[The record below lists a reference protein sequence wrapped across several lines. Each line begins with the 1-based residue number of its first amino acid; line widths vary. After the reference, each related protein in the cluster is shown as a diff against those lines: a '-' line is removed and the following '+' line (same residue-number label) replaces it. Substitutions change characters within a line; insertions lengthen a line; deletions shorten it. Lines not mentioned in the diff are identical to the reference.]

1 MSAEKNKI
9 KLSAPE
15 SSISEQSSEKEKPKF
30 SNRDKTIAHSISY
43 RLNKRLS
50 EEDILNSENQDI
62 IDLREHI
69 NTGLTDVINEANRQ
83 QLKPGSQERI
93 ESIKDGARDLLNSID
108 FDSFADKLGL
118 PESSKNKERKLDKW
132 RQSVSRKMGMVA
144 TRGIGAIQSMGKKI
158 ESVKDAVGD
167 LKEKS
172 AKNKAERIEE
182 AKRKDITEF
191 LDSAGEIAFR
201 LHSIKAGI
209 SLASEALSNIKTEY
223 KHLRSLY
230 SNLGEDINSDVA
242 ASYFAKDL
250 GFSDKYHENIKL
262 LNNEIKKRKS
272 DEKEAKKSAKLA
284 EKQAKKDAKQA
295 KKPKYAKPR
304 KPISL
309 DSIPLIPRYGEPG
322 ETKQEENLRYRKNT
336 YKLGAIALT
345 GIITFGAMSGG
356 VYAYNRSANIK
367 PSAEISTNYNTNNK
381 STEEAATSTTK
392 APETA
397 SPEKVAET
405 NTTEKETLF
414 NTSKEGKYGN
424 LFSGYNAEKDIAG
437 MSGKIDK
444 NDWRKPLEGDSTHER
459 GKDFL
464 DGLKSSPS
472 ELATVLSRLGS
483 LPEGMTVDE
492 AQKVFSNDKD
502 RAITLASVLSE
513 GKVEFKQGSALGEN
527 EAYGSYFAV
536 KDVDGVY
543 RTYYDSYVDGSQPSN
558 VLEIHVTKDD
568 GSTHVLE
575 IREACGQIIDRI
587 DSNLDV

>member
-15 SSISEQSSEKEKPKF
+15 SNISEQSGEKEKPKF

-144 TRGIGAIQSMGKKI
+144 TRGISAIQSMGKKI

-209 SLASEALSNIKTEY
+209 SLAPEALSNIKTEY

-262 LNNEIKKRKS
+262 LNNKIKKRKS

-284 EKQAKKDAKQA
+284 EKQAKK
-295 KKPKYAKPR
+295 PKHAKPR

-309 DSIPLIPRYGEPG
+309 DSIPLMRRGEPG
-322 ETKQEENLRYRKNT
+322 ETKQEENLRYRKNI

-345 GIITFGAMSGG
+345 GIITLGAGG
-356 VYAYNRSANIK
+356 VYSYNRSANIK

-424 LFSGYNAEKDIAG
+424 LFSGYDAKKDIAG

-472 ELATVLSRLGS
+472 ELATVLSRIGS

-558 VLEIHVTKDD
+558 VLEMHVTKDD

-587 DSNLDV
+587 DSNLDA

>member
-15 SSISEQSSEKEKPKF
+15 SSTSEQSGEKEKPKF

-230 SNLGEDINSDVA
+230 SNLGEDINSNVA

-309 DSIPLIPRYGEPG
+309 DSIPLIWRRGEPG
-322 ETKQEENLRYRKNT
+322 ETKQEENLRYRKNI

-345 GIITFGAMSGG
+345 GIITLGAGG
-356 VYAYNRSANIK
+356 VYSYNRSVNIK
-367 PSAEISTNYNTNNK
+367 PSAEISTNYNINNK
-381 STEEAATSTTK
+381 STEEAATSATK

-424 LFSGYNAEKDIAG
+424 LFSGYDAKKDIAG

-558 VLEIHVTKDD
+558 VLEMYVTKDD